1 MKQNTLKEFMKVRG
15 GNALTKIQASM
26 FGLEYSQLKNNWRKR
41 FKDLSVTDEVWERLL
56 ATVEHSEQPIQK
68 ESNGYLY
75 VIRNEENIW
84 KIGISEDVTSRIS
97 NLQTASPSKLT
108 LLATYKSYTPVYN
121 LEQKVHKK
129 LRKHNIRGEWFD
141 GNKITLND
149 IEVLIGA
156 KGLPGTKGEVSRRI
170 F

>member
-1 MKQNTLKEFMKVRG
+1 MVQRTLREFMKIRG

-26 FGLEYSQLKNNWRKR
+26 FGLEWSQLKNNWRRR
-41 FKDLSVTDEVWERLL
+41 FKDLSVTEEVWERLL
-56 ATVEHSEQPIQK
+56 ATVEHREPTQPK
-68 ESNGYLY
+68 ESRGYLY
-75 VIRNEENIW
+75 VIKNEENNW
-84 KIGISEDVTSRIS
+84 KVGISEDVTKRIS

-108 LLATYKSYTPVYN
+108 LVATYKSYTPVYN